1 MISRRVIQQPLI
13 QQRVVDC
20 SKQATR
26 PELGDRRH
34 CWAIAFAATMIED
47 GRLLEPRECHQ
58 MSLKS
63 KLALRFLLGLVVFG
77 ALLFIPAGSLRFWQG
92 WAYLVVWFVPT
103 LFAFGYFCKHDP
115 QLIERRLRRKE
126 KVHEQKLIMRFAFV
140 TWLIGY
146 LLPGLDHR
154 FGWSHLPLWLT
165 ILSQAFVLGGWL
177 MVFWVLK
184 ANSFAAATIRVE
196 PDQKV
201 ISSGP
206 YRIIRHPMYLGVSV
220 MFLFAP
226 LALGSYFAL
235 PVFAL
240 FIPIIILR
248 LLNEEK
254 VLRQEL
260 PGYTE
265 YCLNTR
271 FRLVPHFW

>member
-1 MISRRVIQQPLI
+1 
-13 QQRVVDC
+13 
-20 SKQATR
+20 
-26 PELGDRRH
+26 
-34 CWAIAFAATMIED
+34 
-47 GRLLEPRECHQ
+47 

-63 KLALRFLLGLVVFG
+63 KLALRIVIGIVVFG

-92 WAYLVVWFVPT
+92 WTYLIIWFVFI
-103 LFAFGYFCKHDP
+103 LSAFGYFYKHDP
-115 QLIERRLRRKE
+115 QLVERRLQRKE
-126 KVHEQKLIMRFAFV
+126 KVREQKLIIKFGFV

-165 ILSQAFVLGGWL
+165 ILSQVLVLGGCL
-177 MVFWVLK
+177 IMFWVLK
-184 ANSFAAATIRVE
+184 ANSFAAATIQVE
-196 PDQKV
+196 SDQKV

-206 YRIIRHPMYLGVSV
+206 YRIVRHPMYLGASV
-220 MFLFAP
+220 MLLFAP

-240 FIPIIILR
+240 FISIIVFR

-260 PGYTE
+260 PGYAE
-265 YCLNTR
+265 YCLHTR
-271 FRLVPHFW
+271 FRLVPYLW

>member
-1 MISRRVIQQPLI
+1 
-13 QQRVVDC
+13 
-20 SKQATR
+20 
-26 PELGDRRH
+26 
-34 CWAIAFAATMIED
+34 
-47 GRLLEPRECHQ
+47 

-92 WAYLVVWFVPT
+92 WAYLMVWFVPA
-103 LFAFGYFCKHDP
+103 LFVFGYFCKHDP

-126 KVHEQKLIMRFAFV
+126 KVHEQKLIMKFAFV

-206 YRIIRHPMYLGVSV
+206 YRIVRHPMYLGASV
-220 MFLFAP
+220 MLLFAP

-240 FIPIIILR
+240 FIPIIVFR

-260 PGYTE
+260 PGYSE
-265 YCLNTR
+265 YCLHTR
-271 FRLVPHFW
+271 FRLVPFLW

>member
-1 MISRRVIQQPLI
+1 M
-13 QQRVVDC
+13 
-20 SKQATR
+20 
-26 PELGDRRH
+26 
-34 CWAIAFAATMIED
+34 
-47 GRLLEPRECHQ
+47 
-58 MSLKS
+58 
-63 KLALRFLLGLVVFG
+63 
-77 ALLFIPAGSLRFWQG
+77 
-92 WAYLVVWFVPT
+92 
-103 LFAFGYFCKHDP
+103 
-115 QLIERRLRRKE
+115 
-126 KVHEQKLIMRFAFV
+126 HEQKLIIRFGFV

-177 MVFWVLK
+177 MIFWVLK

-206 YRIIRHPMYLGVSV
+206 YRIVRHPMYLGASV

-240 FIPIIILR
+240 LISIIVFR

-260 PGYTE
+260 PGYAE
-265 YCLNTR
+265 YCLQTR
-271 FRLVPHFW
+271 FRLVPFLW

>member
-1 MISRRVIQQPLI
+1 MA
-13 QQRVVDC
+13 D
-20 SKQATR
+20 T
-26 PELGDRRH
+26 
-34 CWAIAFAATMIED
+34 
-47 GRLLEPRECHQ
+47 PRK
-58 MSLKS
+58 MSLKAR
-63 KLALRFLLGLVVFG
+63 LIPRLFLGLIIVT
-77 ALLFIPAGSLRFWQG
+77 AMLFIPAGSLRFWQG
-92 WAYLVVWFVPT
+92 WAYLIVWFVPM
-103 LFAFGYFCKHDP
+103 LFAFGYFYKHDP

-126 KVHEQKLIMRFAFV
+126 EVREQKLIIRFGFV
-140 TWLIGY
+140 TWLVGY

-165 ILSQAFVLGGWL
+165 ILSQAFVLGGCL
-177 MVFWVLK
+177 MIFWVLK

-206 YRIIRHPMYLGVSV
+206 YRIVRHPMYLGAGV
-220 MFLFAP
+220 MLLFAP

-240 FIPIIILR
+240 FIPIIVFR

-260 PGYTE
+260 PGYPE
-265 YCLNTR
+265 YCVKTR
-271 FRLVPHFW
+271 FRLVPFVW

>member
-1 MISRRVIQQPLI
+1 
-13 QQRVVDC
+13 
-20 SKQATR
+20 
-26 PELGDRRH
+26 
-34 CWAIAFAATMIED
+34 
-47 GRLLEPRECHQ
+47 

-63 KLALRFLLGLVVFG
+63 KLALRFLIGVPAIG
-77 ALLFIPAGSLRFWQG
+77 ALIFIPAGSLKFWQG
-92 WAYLVVWFVPT
+92 WAYLMVWFVPT
-103 LFAFGYFCKHDP
+103 IFAFGYFYKHDP

-126 KVHEQKLIMRFAFV
+126 TVREQKLIMKFGFV
-140 TWLIGY
+140 IWLIGS

-165 ILSQAFVLGGWL
+165 ILSQASVVGGLL
-177 MVFWVLK
+177 MIFWSLK
-184 ANSFAAATIRVE
+184 TNSFAAATIQVE

-206 YRIIRHPMYLGVSV
+206 YRIVRHPMYLGASV
-220 MFLFAP
+220 MLLFAP

-240 FIPIIILR
+240 FIPIIVLR

-260 PGYTE
+260 PGYAD
-265 YCLNTR
+265 YCLRTR
-271 FRLVPHFW
+271 FRLVPSVW